1 MIREDHIMNEEI
13 LVMRQSELKRLE
25 LIKKAINK
33 ELTQLEVSKFLSISI
48 RQVKRIVRRVKEQ
61 GNKGVI
67 HQLRGKFNCRRITD
81 VLKAKVLRIYSRDYK
96 DFGAT
101 LASEKL
107 AKINRIRLSRETLR
121 KWLRA
126 EGYEAAK
133 RRQRKHRSRRERREY
148 YGQMVQM
155 DGSHHDWLEGRGPRL
170 VIMGYIDDATNRV
183 FGRFYEYE
191 GTIPALDSFKRY
203 CLKYGIPQSV
213 YLDCHS
219 TYKASARDTWYHD
232 VYGYGTGL
240 SEFER
245 ALKELKV
252 EVIHAYSPQAKG
264 RVERLFRTLQ
274 DRLVKELR
282 LTNAK
287 TIEQANKVLEAYLIE
302 HNRRYLVEPAR
313 NANLHR
319 RAPSAQ
325 ELDNMLCKKKDHPLR
340 KDFTVVHDKKLYQIT
355 EFTSV
360 NRVEVR
366 ELVDG
371 SMRMIG
377 RGRSLTFK
385 AIADRPVKKR
395 MRLTQLKVR
404 LPKDMQPKRSFG
416 TIGTRP
422 RSFLTIG

>member
-1 MIREDHIMNEEI
+1 MNGDIM
-13 LVMRQSELKRLE
+13 VMRQLELKRLE
-25 LIKKAINK
+25 LIKRTIAKQ
-33 ELTQLEVSKFLSISI
+33 LTQSEVAKFIGLSL
-48 RQVKRIVRRVKEQ
+48 RQVKRIVKKVRIY
-61 GNKGVI
+61 GDKGII
-67 HQLRGKFNCRRITD
+67 HKLRGKTSNRRISDTI
-81 VLKAKVLRIYSRDYK
+81 KAKVLRVYGSRYK

-107 AKINRIRLSRETLR
+107 AKHEGIKLSRETLR
-121 KWLRA
+121 KWIRQ
-126 EGYEAAK
+126 EGYEAA
-133 RRQRKHRSRRERREY
+133 RRQRRKHRSRRERKEY

-155 DGSHHDWLEGRGPRL
+155 DGSHHDWLEGRGPKL
-170 VIMGYIDDATNRV
+170 VLMGYIDDATNRIY
-183 FGRFYEYE
+183 GRFYEYE

-203 CLKYGIPQSV
+203 CLKYGVPQSV

-282 LTNAK
+282 LDNAK
-287 TIEQANKVLEAYLIE
+287 TIERANEVLEAYLIE
-302 HNRRYLVEPAR
+302 HNRQYLVEPAR

-325 ELDNMLCKKKDHPLR
+325 ELDNMLCKKQEHPLR
-340 KDFTVVHDKKLYQIT
+340 KDFTVVHDRKLYQID
-355 EFTSV
+355 EWTSV
-360 NRVEVR
+360 NRIEVR
-366 ELVDG
+366 EHVDG
-371 SMRMIG
+371 SMRMMG
-377 RGRSLTFK
+377 RGRSLKFK

-395 MRLTQLKVR
+395 QRLSQQKIR
-404 LPKDMQPKRSFG
+404 LPMDLRPKVSFG
-416 TIGTRP
+416 TIKPRP

>member
-1 MIREDHIMNEEI
+1 MNGGI
-13 LVMRQSELKRLE
+13 LVIRQTELKRLE
-25 LIKKAINK
+25 YIKKVIAK
-33 ELTQLEVSKFLSISI
+33 QLTQMEVSGFLGISL
-48 RQVKRIVRRVKEQ
+48 RQAQRVIRRVRDF
-61 GNKGVI
+61 GDKGVI
-67 HQLRGKFNCRRITD
+67 HQSRGRANCRRISD
-81 VLKAKVLRIYSRDYK
+81 AVKAKVLRAYGSRYK

-107 AKINRIRLSRETLR
+107 AKHEGIKLGRETLR
-121 KWLRA
+121 KWLRQ
-126 EGYEAAK
+126 EGYEAA
-133 RRQRKHRSRRERREY
+133 RRRSRKHRSRRDRKEY
-148 YGQMVQM
+148 YGQMIQM

-170 VIMGYIDDATNRV
+170 VLMGYIDDATNRIY
-183 FGRFYEYE
+183 GRFYEYE

-219 TYKASARDTWYHD
+219 TYKALARDTWYHD
-232 VYGYGTGL
+232 NYGYGTGL

-282 LTNAK
+282 LSNAK
-287 TIEQANKVLEAYLIE
+287 NIEQANKGLESYLIE

-319 RAPSAQ
+319 RAPTA
-325 ELDNMLCKKKDHPLR
+325 EALDNMLCKKKEHPLR
-340 KDFTVVHDKKLYQIT
+340 KDFTVVHDRKLYQI
-355 EFTSV
+355 EEWTSV
-360 NRVEVR
+360 NHIEVR
-366 ELVDG
+366 EHVDG
-371 SMRMIG
+371 SMRMMG
-377 RGRSLTFK
+377 RGRRLRFK

-395 MRLTQLKVR
+395 MRLSQKIR
-404 LPKDMQPKRSFG
+404 LPKDLISSRRSFG
-416 TIGTRP
+416 TALP
-422 RSFLTIG
+422 AKRSVLTFI

>member
-1 MIREDHIMNEEI
+1 MNEDM
-13 LVMRQSELKRLE
+13 LVMRPIELKRLE
-25 LIKKAINK
+25 LIKKAIDK
-33 ELTQLEVSKFLSISI
+33 ELTQLEVSEFLGMSQ
-48 RQVKRIVRRVKEQ
+48 RQVRRIVRRVKEM

-67 HQLRGKFNCRRITD
+67 HQNRGKINGRRISEVT
-81 VLKAKVLRIYSRDYK
+81 KAKVLKAYGRRYK

-107 AKINRIRLSRETLR
+107 AKYEGIKLGRETLR
-121 KWLRA
+121 KWLRV
-126 EGYEAAK
+126 EGYEAA
-133 RRQRKHRSRRERREY
+133 RRRSRKHRSRRERREY

-170 VIMGYIDDATNRV
+170 VLMGYIDDATNRIY
-183 FGRFYEYE
+183 GRFYEYE

-203 CLKYGIPQSV
+203 CLKHGIPQSV

-219 TYKASARDTWYHD
+219 TYKASKRDTWYHD
-232 VYGYGTGL
+232 NYGYGTGL

-282 LTNAK
+282 LNNTK
-287 TIEQANKVLEAYLIE
+287 SIDQANKVLEGYLIE

-319 RAPSAQ
+319 ASPAAR
-325 ELDNMLCKKKDHPLR
+325 ELDNMLCKKQEHPLR
-340 KDFTVVHDKKLYQIT
+340 KDFTVVHDRKLYQI
-355 EFTSV
+355 EEWTSV
-360 NRVEVR
+360 NCIEVR

-371 SMRMIG
+371 SMRMMG
-377 RGRSLTFK
+377 RGRSLKFK
-385 AIADRPVKKR
+385 AITDRPIKIKKR
-395 MRLTQLKVR
+395 IRLSQRIR
-404 LPKDMQPKRSFG
+404 LPKGTVIPNRSFG
-416 TIGTRP
+416 TAFP
-422 RSFLTIG
+422 AKRSVLHVG

>member
-1 MIREDHIMNEEI
+1 MNGDIM
-13 LVMRQSELKRLE
+13 VMRQSELKRLE
-25 LIKKAINK
+25 LVKRTIAKQ
-33 ELTQLEVSKFLSISI
+33 LTQLEVSKFLGLSL
-48 RQVKRIVRRVKEQ
+48 RQVKRIVKRVRIQ
-61 GNKGVI
+61 GDKGVI
-67 HQLRGKFNCRRITD
+67 HELRGKVSYRRISD
-81 VLKAKVLRIYSRDYK
+81 VIKAKVLRVYGSRYK

-107 AKINRIRLSRETLR
+107 AKHEGIKLSRETLR
-121 KWLRA
+121 KWLRV
-126 EGYEAAK
+126 EGYEAA
-133 RRQRKHRSRRERREY
+133 RRRSRKHRSRRERREY

-170 VIMGYIDDATNRV
+170 VLMGYIDDATGRAY
-183 FGRFYEYE
+183 GRFYEYE
-191 GTIPALDSFKRY
+191 GTIPAMDSFKRY

-232 VYGYGTGL
+232 NYGYGTGL

-274 DRLVKELR
+274 DRLVKDLR
-282 LTNAK
+282 LAK
-287 TIEQANKVLEAYLIE
+287 AKDIEQANEVLGQYLIE
-302 HNRRYLVEPAR
+302 HNRRYLKEPAR

-319 RAPSAQ
+319 RSPSAQ
-325 ELDNMLCKKKDHPLR
+325 ELDNMLCKKDDHPLR
-340 KDFTVVHDKKLYQIT
+340 KDFTVVHDRKLYQIT

-360 NRVEVR
+360 NRIEVR

-371 SMRMIG
+371 SMRMMG
-377 RGRSLTFK
+377 RGKSLRFK
-385 AIADRPVKKR
+385 PITDRPIKKR
-395 MRLTQLKVR
+395 IRLNQLKVR
-404 LPKDMQPKRSFG
+404 LPKDLRLKVSFG
-416 TIGTRP
+416 TIRPKP

>member
-1 MIREDHIMNEEI
+1 MNGDI
-13 LVMRQSELKRLE
+13 LMMRPIELKRLE
-25 LIKKAINK
+25 LIKKAIGK
-33 ELTQLEVSKFLSISI
+33 ELTQLEVSEFLVVSQ
-48 RQVKRIVRRVKEQ
+48 RQVRRIVRRVREM
-61 GNKGVI
+61 GSKGVI
-67 HQLRGKFNCRRITD
+67 HQNRGKSNGRRITD
-81 VLKAKVLRIYSRDYK
+81 AIKAKVLRVYGSKYK

-107 AKINRIRLSRETLR
+107 AKHEGIKLSRETLR
-121 KWLRA
+121 KWLRV
-126 EGYEAAK
+126 EGYEAA
-133 RRQRKHRSRRERREY
+133 RRRSRKHRSRRERKEY

-170 VIMGYIDDATNRV
+170 VVMGYIDDATNRIY
-183 FGRFYEYE
+183 GRFYEYE

-232 VYGYGTGL
+232 NYGYGTGL

-282 LTNAK
+282 LANAK
-287 TIEQANKVLEAYLIE
+287 TIQEANKVLEAYLIE

-325 ELDNMLCKKKDHPLR
+325 ELDDMLCKKQDHPLR
-340 KDFTVVHDKKLYQIT
+340 KDFTVVHDRKLYQIK
-355 EFTSV
+355 EWTSV
-360 NRVEVR
+360 NRIEVR
-366 ELVDG
+366 EHVDG
-371 SMRMIG
+371 SMQMMG
-377 RGRSLTFK
+377 RGRSLKFH
-385 AIADRPVKKR
+385 AIKDRPVKKR
-395 MRLTQLKVR
+395 MRLSQKIR
-404 LPKDMQPKRSFG
+404 LPKDMISSRRPFGSIFPAKRSVLHVG
-416 TIGTRP
+416 
-422 RSFLTIG
+422 